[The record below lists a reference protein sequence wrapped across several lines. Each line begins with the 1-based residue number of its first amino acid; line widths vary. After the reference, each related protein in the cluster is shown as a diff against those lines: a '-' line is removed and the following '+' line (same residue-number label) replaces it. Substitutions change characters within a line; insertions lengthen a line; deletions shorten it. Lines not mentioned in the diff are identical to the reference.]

1 MFFLL
6 FVFFSTD
13 VAGPSDTIVCS
24 VSVSKGSA
32 RLDGSGTKNAIEFIV
47 VADALAVVDQQHCES
62 HGGST
67 AATATAPPPPPPAL
81 PPPPA
86 VSNDV
91 IGGDEAA
98 GISGSTADAA
108 LAKMNR
114 SQKYIAARSSAKS
127 NQGNELQTGRATP
140 VVDSCTFA
148 SVDETAA
155 ADVESVNDAALTK
168 MNQQNE
174 IQVHCAN
181 DLINLAASDE
191 AVKLNEIAE
200 ETAAVVRQ
208 QHRELHD
215 GGTATAATAV
225 AAAAAV
231 SNSVIQGGVGSID
244 VANTHPT
251 NNAVSTPT
259 GVGQHCRAAHASS
272 LSGNGAKE
280 FASVLDGNGAAKGFN
295 PMIVASNTPDAL
307 NSAACSELGV
317 GCASENT
324 GGKLICFP

>member
-1 MFFLL
+1 M
-6 FVFFSTD
+6 
-13 VAGPSDTIVCS
+13 AGPSDTIVGS
-24 VSVSKGSA
+24 VSVSRGSA

-47 VADALAVVDQQHCES
+47 VAQALAVVDQQHCES

-67 AATATAPPPPPPAL
+67 TATATATPPPPPP
-81 PPPPA
+81 PPPSA
-86 VSNDV
+86 VSNGV
-91 IGGDEAA
+91 ISGDEAA

-148 SVDETAA
+148 SVDEAAA
-155 ADVESVNDAALTK
+155 ADVQSVNDVASTK

-225 AAAAAV
+225 AAAAPV

-272 LSGNGAKE
+272 LGDNGAKE

-295 PMIVASNTPDAL
+295 SMIVASSTLDTL
-307 NSAACSELGV
+307 NSAARSELGV